1 MEALKVITGGA
12 TEKRIH
18 TQKSEYRSE
27 ICPECNENKYMQIQ
41 LFGAK
46 RYVRKQCKCEERE
59 YEREQRE
66 DENRQRQFRLDR
78 LKKYSM
84 MDSHFEQCRFD
95 NFIVDRHNEKL
106 HRMALNYCE
115 RWPEM
120 RKNNVGFML
129 YGSPGTGKTYLSFCI
144 ANRLI
149 EQLVPVI
156 AISSIGV
163 LSRIKQTYSSYGKEA
178 ETDIINAL
186 KNASLLVLDDIGAEN
201 DTPWVKEK
209 LYEIIDSRYRDNK
222 PMICTT
228 NLSRQQLKDK
238 LTGTDG
244 VTRTYDR
251 LIEMCPPIEVTGPSR
266 RIDAA
271 SKKMEFIK
279 DLLKG

>member
-1 MEALKVITGGA
+1 MGGA
-12 TEKRIH
+12 MQEMTH
-18 TQKSEYRSE
+18 TQKSDLLSE
-27 ICPECNENKYMQIQ
+27 ICNECGENKYFEYEV
-41 LFGAK
+41 FGRMRVLPRQCACE
-46 RYVRKQCKCEERE
+46 RADYERRKQ
-59 YEREQRE
+59 E
-66 DENRQRQFRLDR
+66 DENKQRQLRLER
-78 LKKYSM
+78 LRKYSM
-84 MDSHFEQCRFD
+84 MDSHFEQCRFE
-95 NFIVDRHNEKL
+95 NFKVDKHNEKL
-106 HRMALNYCE
+106 YKMALNYCE
-115 RWPEM
+115 RWQDVK
-120 RKNNVGFML
+120 KNNVGFML

-209 LYEIIDSRYRDNK
+209 LYEIIDSRYRDGK

-228 NLSRQQLKDK
+228 NLTREQLKDK
-238 LTGTDG
+238 LTGQDG

-251 LIEMCPPIEVTGPSR
+251 LVEMCPPIEVVGPSR

-279 DLLKG
+279 DLLR